1 MATYNTAFGALPST
15 KTLTGRT
22 NTTGRAPAEERQPR
36 NFMQQYAAQRQGGQ
50 QPQPQDQTFADLQ
63 RQGRARP
70 APMMTP
76 TMAPGAQPSP
86 FLSQVQGVVT
96 APPIT
101 PNRTR
106 PAQPAAPQTQPQT
119 PQAPQVPQIPQAP
132 QVPQAPQTAMPG
144 PGPITSTAPT
154 AGVPPFG
161 TAPPPATPM
170 APPAGVT
177 PFEAMPP
184 SGLAAQVAGVV
195 GVQAPGA
202 AGVAYTDQNL
212 PPANAPE
219 GSTYRD
225 ATGRTFTRRM
235 GRWSAEGGTSRG
247 GADFREGY
255 ESLLPTWM
263 ARSGQQGGFG
273 ITGVDQFMRTYGRPE
288 TPEQMEQLAANAG
301 MSATQLQAFI
311 ATRSIPTASQIREQ
325 REEGDYQR
333 SAGLLD
339 PATGYLRE
347 RKPDW
352 AVFVPASQGGPRYRA
367 MTFEERRAYIARSGD
382 PNALQY
388 VQRPEQYQQFL
399 RQQPD
404 FAGAL
409 SGRPPA
415 AATAP
420 AGGEPAGGEPE
431 GGETAGGESAPW
443 EGSPG
448 TWGPG
453 EFAGAVRFDANGM
466 RYTWN
471 GSVWTTS
478 AADTGA
484 SGTPAVGAGVGATST
499 PGAAQTPVG
508 TTGRTPPRTPTG
520 APEMPEYDTTRS
532 DAMMARLNALFDRL
546 SGGATDEERKALE
559 AERAARTADLTA
571 QFGGQ
576 RTALEEELAR
586 RGLYA
591 SSIGG
596 GRLGDLGGQ
605 QARAL
610 AGMEAEILNKQAE
623 LAADRQRQLMTGLTS
638 VFGTQAEV
646 EYRAQQLQQ
655 EARLRGR
662 EMDINEARYIAQEE
676 IDKDELAL
684 RRELGGQ
691 TYGLGRD
698 QFIVDL
704 IRAVGSGNVDPET
717 IRKLLEQFGL
727 KGAADGVTPPPGSD
741 DDPMRGGGNPSDPN
755 SWPAGSRDGL
765 ERSTPDGTVYVYRA
779 ALRRWVPKPPP
790 GSTGTTGTQP

>member
-1 MATYNTAFGALPST
+1 M
-15 KTLTGRT
+15 
-22 NTTGRAPAEERQPR
+22 
-36 NFMQQYAAQRQGGQ
+36 
-50 QPQPQDQTFADLQ
+50 
-63 RQGRARP
+63 
-70 APMMTP
+70 
-76 TMAPGAQPSP
+76 
-86 FLSQVQGVVT
+86 
-96 APPIT
+96 
-101 PNRTR
+101 
-106 PAQPAAPQTQPQT
+106 
-119 PQAPQVPQIPQAP
+119 
-132 QVPQAPQTAMPG
+132 
-144 PGPITSTAPT
+144 
-154 AGVPPFG
+154 
-161 TAPPPATPM
+161 
-170 APPAGVT
+170 
-177 PFEAMPP
+177 
-184 SGLAAQVAGVV
+184 
-195 GVQAPGA
+195 QAPGA

-235 GRWSAEGGTSRG
+235 GMWSAEGGTSRG

-263 ARSGQQGGFG
+263 ARSGQQGGLG

-288 TPEQMEQLAANAG
+288 TSEQMEQLAANAG

-339 PATGYLRE
+339 SATGYLRE

-367 MTFEERRAYIARSGD
+367 MTFDERRDYIARTN
-382 PNALQY
+382 PNALAY

-399 RQQPD
+399 QQQPD
-404 FAGAL
+404 FGGAL

-415 AATAP
+415 TAAAP
-420 AGGEPAGGEPE
+420 AGGDEASGEVAPLDE
-431 GGETAGGESAPW
+431 GGETFT
-443 EGSPG
+443 G
-448 TWGPG
+448 T
-453 EFAGAVRFDANGM
+453 
-466 RYTWN
+466 
-471 GSVWTTS
+471 TT
-478 AADTGA
+478 
-484 SGTPAVGAGVGATST
+484 
-499 PGAAQTPVG
+499 QTPVSTTG
-508 TTGRTPPRTPTG
+508 QPVGTGVMVGPGPTTNQQPSAGAAVQPGGGGVIAGPGPITNRQPPAGTTTGRRPPRTPTG

-576 RTALEEELAR
+576 KTALEEELAR

-655 EARLRGR
+655 DARLRGR
-662 EMDINEARYIAQEE
+662 EMSINEARYIAQEE

-684 RRELGGQ
+684 RERLGNQ
-691 TYGLGRD
+691 TFGLGRD

-704 IRAVGSGNVDPET
+704 IKAVGSGNVDPET
-717 IRKLLEQFGL
+717 LKKLLEQFGL
-727 KGAADGVTPPPGSD
+727 KYTPGAGDGVKPPPGD
-741 DDPMRGGGNPSDPN
+741 EDDPDRGGGDPN
-755 SWPAGSRDGL
+755 NPETWPPGSSDGN
-765 ERSTPDGTVYVYRA
+765 ERVRPVDGAVYVWRA
-779 ALRRWVPKPPP
+779 SLRRWVPKPPP
-790 GSTGTTGTQP
+790 GDNGTTGTQA

>member
-1 MATYNTAFGALPST
+1 M
-15 KTLTGRT
+15 
-22 NTTGRAPAEERQPR
+22 
-36 NFMQQYAAQRQGGQ
+36 
-50 QPQPQDQTFADLQ
+50 
-63 RQGRARP
+63 
-70 APMMTP
+70 
-76 TMAPGAQPSP
+76 
-86 FLSQVQGVVT
+86 
-96 APPIT
+96 
-101 PNRTR
+101 
-106 PAQPAAPQTQPQT
+106 
-119 PQAPQVPQIPQAP
+119 
-132 QVPQAPQTAMPG
+132 
-144 PGPITSTAPT
+144 
-154 AGVPPFG
+154 
-161 TAPPPATPM
+161 
-170 APPAGVT
+170 
-177 PFEAMPP
+177 
-184 SGLAAQVAGVV
+184 V

-235 GRWSAEGGTSRG
+235 GMWSAEGGTSRG

-263 ARSGQQGGFG
+263 ARSGQQGGLG

-339 PATGYLRE
+339 SATGYLRE

-367 MTFEERRAYIARSGD
+367 MTFDERRDYIARTN
-382 PNALQY
+382 PNALAY

-399 RQQPD
+399 QQQPD

-420 AGGEPAGGEPE
+420 AGGDGAAGDTAPLDE
-431 GGETAGGESAPW
+431 GGETFT
-443 EGSPG
+443 G
-448 TWGPG
+448 T
-453 EFAGAVRFDANGM
+453 
-466 RYTWN
+466 
-471 GSVWTTS
+471 TT
-478 AADTGA
+478 
-484 SGTPAVGAGVGATST
+484 
-499 PGAAQTPVG
+499 QTPVS
-508 TTGRTPPRTPTG
+508 TTGQPVGTGVMAGPGPITSTATNIPGDDSLGFFPGGSGVIPPTGVQPGTGTGTATGRRPPRTPTG

-576 RTALEEELAR
+576 KTALEEELAR

-655 EARLRGR
+655 DARLRGR

-684 RRELGGQ
+684 RERLGNQ
-691 TYGLGRD
+691 TFGLGRD

-704 IRAVGSGNVDPET
+704 IKAVGSGNVDPET
-717 IRKLLEQFGL
+717 LKKLLEGFGL
-727 KGAADGVTPPPGSD
+727 KYTPGAADGVTPPPGSD
-741 DDPMRGGGNPSDPN
+741 DDPMRGGGNPSDPS
-755 SWPAGSRDGL
+755 SWPAGSRDGV

-790 GSTGTTGTQP
+790 GDNGTDNTKA